1 MGQGFVLANLDKK
14 EFVSPHDLGLGYK
27 IGEFGHPTNPRHDF
41 RGSLVHFARVLTATD
56 GKWHGD
62 RVFYFGD
69 YGDVY
74 DLDFAPVTEIA
85 NQDGYNY
92 SLAFDTFARLD
103 KAEVREWV
111 EANGDTDRMEYR
123 RRFWA
128 MMDEVDESGVLQ

>member
-27 IGEFGHPTNPRHDF
+27 IGEFGHPNPIRDF
-41 RGSLVHFARVLTATD
+41 DGSLVHFARVLTAVD

-69 YGDVY
+69 YGDTY
-74 DLDFAPVTEIA
+74 DLKFNPVTEIA

-92 SLAFDTFARLD
+92 SLAFDTFTRLD
-103 KAEVREWV
+103 TAEVREWV
-111 EANGDTDRMEYR
+111 EANGELDGMEHR

-128 MMDEVDESGVLQ
+128 MMDKVEGTLQ